1 MREFSRVETVYAEQW
16 FPPEDP
22 RHVPIEGM
30 VKLPRH
36 VLDQPD
42 GDYHFT
48 FKVEDTWVYWGGKTD
63 HDYHPIY
70 LCIEP
75 GWWVVTQ
82 GFSVN
87 VVEYFKEQGY
97 EESTKSGK

>member
-16 FPPEDP
+16 FPPEDS
-22 RHVPIEGM
+22 RHIPIKGM

-36 VLDQPD
+36 TIDQID

-48 FKVEDTWVYWGGKTD
+48 YKVEDTWVYWGD
-63 HDYHPIY
+63 RVDSDFHPIY
-70 LCIEP
+70 QPIRP
-75 GWWVVTQ
+75 GWWVVIKGYSTT
-82 GFSVN
+82 
-87 VVEYFKEQGY
+87 VVEYFLEQGY